1 MKKLTAFL
9 LALVLALGLT
19 ACGSNESKQL
29 VGTWQC
35 TVDITEQVDAEISGA
50 LDAEYTSEVPMQM
63 FLTAAFND
71 DGTFT
76 LAVDTTATAASFTAY
91 IQAMKPAIVELCYQ
105 EAEKQGMTREE
116 YDKALEASDLTVEG
130 LVDTIL
136 SALDPAAL
144 LGAIGDSSITGYYKL
159 TGGRLYLSQRS
170 GSFTEEDSTG
180 CDIGSNGT
188 IMSWN
193 DDNGLLS
200 SAEMVGITAP
210 MLWRKQS

>member
-50 LDAEYTSEVPMQM
+50 LDTEYTSEVPMQM

-91 IQAMKPAIVELCYQ
+91 IQAMKPAIVELSYQ

-116 YDKALEASDLTVEG
+116 YDKALEASGLTVEG

-136 SALDPAAL
+136 SAFDISAL
-144 LGAIGDSSITGYYKL
+144 LGDLDSDIIAGSYKAGSSFTAEESVGYTL
-159 TGGRLYLSQRS
+159 S
-170 GSFTEEDSTG
+170 GSTMT
-180 CDIGSNGT
+180 
-188 IMSWN
+188 WN
-193 DDNGLLS
+193 DDNALLADLEDMGIS
-200 SAEMVGITAP
+200 SSLKWE
-210 MLWRKQS
+210 KQ

>member
-71 DGTFT
+71 ARTKAD
-76 LAVDTTATAASFTAY
+76 AVSNE
-91 IQAMKPAIVELCYQ
+91 ELGRAQ
-105 EAEKQGMTREE
+105 QGM
-116 YDKALEASDLTVEG
+116 G
-130 LVDTIL
+130 L
-136 SALDPAAL
+136 PP
-144 LGAIGDSSITGYYKL
+144 GFKL
-159 TGGRLYLSQRS
+159 P
-170 GSFTEEDSTG
+170 F
-180 CDIGSNGT
+180 
-188 IMSWN
+188 
-193 DDNGLLS
+193 
-200 SAEMVGITAP
+200 
-210 MLWRKQS
+210 

>member
-63 FLTAAFND
+63 FLTAVFNE

-76 LAVDTTATAASFTAY
+76 LGVDVTATVASFTAY

-116 YDKALEASDLTVEG
+116 YDKALEASGLTVEG
-130 LVDTIL
+130 LVDAIL
-136 SALDPAAL
+136 SAFDISAL
-144 LGAIGDSSITGYYKL
+144 LADLEDMGISSSLK
-159 TGGRLYLSQRS
+159 
-170 GSFTEEDSTG
+170 
-180 CDIGSNGT
+180 
-188 IMSWN
+188 W
-193 DDNGLLS
+193 
-200 SAEMVGITAP
+200 V
-210 MLWRKQS
+210 KK